1 MDDESKKH
9 LLEVKKGKPRKFV
22 MIKDGV
28 EIDRLYIF
36 KKGPFDRYV
45 RMAKQQGIRGEAYW
59 GIVRGDGFDIRFELA
74 QADGFTTPPGTQIR
88 LKDFLKETTGS
99 KFEPEYLIVDSSA
112 PIEEFEP
119 NEVAND
125 EAQPEE
131 SVVAED
137 PGEKFV
143 RLLKSIL
150 PHVKR
155 SLATNT
161 SVSDELQT
169 RVREAQDLGRQR
181 DFEHGMAALRHVGQL
196 TKQAIAE
203 AEASPAAVGIDQTV
217 SPMDAAKTARC
228 RQWEERLMQLE
239 PHYRDAVNGENSGAG
254 KLRIVMN
261 YARSQAERRQFV
273 KALVGLDRLA
283 QLLGESK

>member
-36 KKGPFDRYV
+36 KKGPFERYA
-45 RMAKQQGIRGEAYW
+45 RMAKQQGVRGEAYW

-74 QADGFTTPPGTQIR
+74 RADGFSTPPGTQIR

-99 KFEPEYLIVDSSA
+99 KFEPEYLIVDAPA
-112 PIEEFEP
+112 PIEDGEQSET
-119 NEVAND
+119 NSG
-125 EAQPEE
+125 EAPPVN
-131 SVVAED
+131 SAAKED

-155 SLATNT
+155 ALATNT
-161 SVSDELQT
+161 SINDELQT
-169 RVREAQDLGRQR
+169 RVREAQDLGRRR
-181 DFEHGMAALRHVGQL
+181 DFVQGMVALRLVGQL
-196 TKQAIAE
+196 TKQAIFE
-203 AEASPAAVGIDQTV
+203 AEAAPSVATDRTMPSPVEAE
-217 SPMDAAKTARC
+217 TARR
-228 RQWEERLMQLE
+228 RQWEERLTEIE
-239 PHYRDAVNGENSGAG
+239 PRYRDAMTAANSSST
-254 KLRIVMN
+254 KLRIVMD
-261 YARSQAERRQFV
+261 YAHSQALRKRFV
-273 KALVGLDRLA
+273 KAIVGLERLERMLA
-283 QLLGESK
+283 ESK